1 VSTYSLAYLR
11 PLLEPL
17 GFTGAALIQA
27 GDAHAWA
34 GLGTL
39 ADRVRWGLVPPDQPH
54 VVGDRA
60 GDAGYPPVRVAVAID
75 PQDAV
80 LLARGDL
87 VTARDVVDALVDAAD
102 DFMDDVRRNAF
113 DRHDRVAEVD

>member
-1 VSTYSLAYLR
+1 VSAYSLAYLR

-17 GFTGAALIQA
+17 GFTGAVLIQA
-27 GDAHAWA
+27 SDAHHFP

-39 ADRVRWGLVPPDQPH
+39 ADRVRFGLVPPTQPH

-60 GDAGYPPVRVAVAID
+60 SDAGYPPVRVAVAID
-75 PQDAV
+75 PADAV

-102 DFMDDVRRNAF
+102 DFMDDVRRNTFEQAA
-113 DRHDRVAEVD
+113 RVPEA